1 MRRAPSLHA
10 HGAVHGVRGI
20 QILKILTR
28 AEADDAP
35 WSPNDIILWNEDAD
49 ERYAGSI
56 STQGKAFAG
65 KITIQ
70 LDTDEVVR
78 PGDVVRLSEKK
89 SLVSILYRRGSTSNS
104 LFVTEQCNSLCI
116 MCSQPPRNE
125 DDRWR
130 LEELHRTVTLID
142 KDEGQLGFTGG
153 EPTLLGHDLGSLL
166 AACRSLLPDTHLHVL
181 TNGRLFANPEL
192 ASNLITA
199 GGSKTVWAVPLYAD
213 VASIHDEIVVAAGA
227 FDETLEGLYQFA
239 LHRAR
244 VEIRIVLHAMS
255 LPRLP
260 QLASFIY
267 RRLPFVE
274 HVAFMGLEP
283 MGFAKSNRSRLW
295 IDPIDYVST
304 LAEAT
309 HHLAARGMNVSIY
322 NLPLCVLPREL
333 WPFAQRSI
341 SDWKNVHDAVCTQCV
356 VRDRCAGF
364 FLSADPTWRSRAI
377 APIRMLEAENEVA

>member
-10 HGAVHGVRGI
+10 HGAITGVRGI

-28 AEADDAP
+28 AEAEQSP
-35 WSPNDIILWNEDAD
+35 WSPQDIILWNEDAG
-49 ERYAGSI
+49 EHYAGSI
-56 STQGKAFAG
+56 STQGQAFAG
-65 KITIQ
+65 TIALH
-70 LDTDEVVR
+70 LDTDDVVR

-104 LFVTEQCNSLCI
+104 LFVTEQCNSLCV

-130 LEELHRTVTLID
+130 LEELHRTVALID
-142 KDEGQLGFTGG
+142 QDESQLGFTGG
-153 EPTLLGHDLGSLL
+153 EPTLLGHDLGGLL
-166 AACRSLLPDTHLHVL
+166 EKCRLKLPDTHLHVL
-181 TNGRLFANPEL
+181 TNGRLFANSEL
-192 ASNLITA
+192 ATNLIAA
-199 GGSKTVWAVPLYAD
+199 GGSQTVWAVPLYAD
-213 VASIHDEIVVAAGA
+213 VASVHDDIVVAKGA
-227 FDETLEGLYQFA
+227 FDETLEGLFQLA
-239 LHRAR
+239 RHKGR
-244 VEIRIVLHAMS
+244 VEIRVVLHAMS

-274 HVAFMGLEP
+274 HVALMGLEP

-295 IDPIDYVST
+295 IDPIDYVGT
-304 LAEAT
+304 LADAT

-322 NLPLCVLPREL
+322 NLPLCVLPRGL
-333 WPFAQRSI
+333 WPYAQRSI
-341 SDWKNVHDAVCTQCV
+341 SEWKNVHDPVCTQCV
-356 VRDRCAGF
+356 ARDRCAGF

-377 APIRMLEAENEVA
+377 APIETMEAEHEVA